1 MSIKTKLSM
10 VLSISVLF
18 ILLLNIALNYYT
30 TQENLQQDS
39 ETKMVMAAKQIAIT
53 VQQTRFS
60 SGYVDDIFGDM
71 LKVAAIS
78 AAKSLD
84 PDINNITNQQ
94 LEELSKEIGVNHIS
108 LLVRRDDDIV
118 VARSSASE
126 EIGLPTKNWGYWHTA
141 FLELFQYGKVVSVTE
156 GQRGDHFWSGPFEFS
171 TSSPEFI
178 DKWGYYYDGNRN
190 YIIDPFIRNSNIK
203 DFVKIISPDTVV
215 EETLRSNPRILEVTG
230 INPETFG
237 NEYMGE
243 DGTDVVHHKL
253 RNRPITFGTYDYG
266 ILDQDAAA
274 VKRAVSTLDNV
285 VFVSNIHNKKVLKSF
300 IPILS
305 EGKPTSVISVVMDY
319 EAISS
324 VMREQMISLVAISLV
339 LLEIVIFGSYIVA
352 GYFTRPIQAILGTVN
367 DVSDGHF
374 DRRLEVSSRDELGQ
388 LAGRINAMT
397 RNLGNYT
404 SQLKQMVEEN
414 QSVKEYLESVI
425 NQTADA
431 IHTTDTHQRVISV
444 NKAFEQLYGWKAH
457 EVIGQKLAFVPPEK
471 EELEKERI
479 RSLLAGE
486 RLSPVETDRFRK
498 DGSRIEVSITTS
510 LVRDEDGKV
519 TSMISVSR
527 DVTERNRIEELL
539 RRSEKLNTV
548 GQLAAGVAHEIRNP
562 LTTLRGFLQLQQQTR
577 QVKPDHLDL
586 MLSELDRINLIV
598 SEFLILAKPQAI
610 HFQERDVRIIM
621 GDVISF
627 LDSQAHLHGIE
638 FQLNFALESTY
649 VHCEENQLKQVFIN
663 LLKNAIEAMPEGG
676 NVWIEL
682 TRPTGDVVR
691 IDIRDEGE
699 GIPKDLMPHL
709 GEPFITS
716 KETGTGLGLMV
727 SQRIIQGHRGT
738 MEIES
743 EEGIG
748 TKVSIVLPVVQKNTS
763 DTSEK

>member
-1 MSIKTKLSM
+1 MIM
-10 VLSISVLF
+10 SISVLF
-18 ILLLNIALNYYT
+18 ILLLNITLNYYT

-39 ETKMVMAAKQIAIT
+39 ETKMVMAATQIAIT
-53 VQQTRFS
+53 VQQTGFS
-60 SGYVDDIFGDM
+60 SAYVDNIFGDM
-71 LKVAAIS
+71 LKVAAVN
-78 AAKSLD
+78 AAKALD

-94 LEELSKEIGVNHIS
+94 LAELSKEIGVTHIS
-108 LLVRRDDDIV
+108 LLVRTNDDIV
-118 VARSSASE
+118 VARSSSQD
-126 EIGLPTKNWGYWHTA
+126 EIGLSTKNWGYWHTA
-141 FLELFQYGKVVSVTE
+141 FLELFQHGKVVSVTE
-156 GQRGDHFWSGPFEFS
+156 GQRAEHFWSGPFEFS
-171 TSSPEFI
+171 TSNPEFI
-178 DKWGYYYDGNRN
+178 DKWGYYYDGKRN
-190 YIIDPFIRNSNIK
+190 YIIDPYIRNSNIK
-203 DFVKIISPDTVV
+203 DFVKITSPNTVV
-215 EETLRSNPRILEVTG
+215 EETLKSNPRILEVTG

-237 NEYMGE
+237 NEYMRE
-243 DGTDVVHHKL
+243 DGTDDVHHKL
-253 RNRPITFGTYDYG
+253 RNRPITFGTYRYG
-266 ILDQDAAA
+266 SLDQDTEA
-274 VKRAVSTLDNV
+274 VQRAVSTSDNV
-285 VFVSNIHNKKVLKSF
+285 VFVSTINNKKVLKSF

-305 EGKPTSVISVVMDY
+305 ENKPTSVISVVMDY

-352 GYFTRPIQAILGTVN
+352 GYFTKPIQAILGTVN

-397 RNLGNYT
+397 RNLGTYT
-404 SQLKQMVEEN
+404 SQLKQMVDEN

-431 IHTTDTHQRVISV
+431 IHTTDTYERVISV

-457 EVIGQKLAFVPPEK
+457 EVVGRKLALVPPAK
-471 EELEKERI
+471 EEEEKKRI
-479 RSLLAGE
+479 RRLRAGE
-486 RLSPVETDRFRK
+486 RLPPVETVRLRK
-498 DGSRIEVSITTS
+498 DGSTIEVSISTS
-510 LVRDEDGKV
+510 LVRDENGEV

-562 LTTLRGFLQLQQQTR
+562 LTTLRGFLQLQQQTH
-577 QVKPDHLDL
+577 QANPDHIDL

-610 HFQERDVRIIM
+610 NFQERDVGIIM

-627 LDSQAHLHGIE
+627 LDSQAHLYGIE
-638 FQLNFALESTY
+638 FKLDFIEEPTF

-676 NVWIEL
+676 NIWIRL
-682 TRPTGDVVR
+682 TRPQVEQIQ
-691 IDIRDEGE
+691 IDIRDEGQ
-699 GIPKDLMPHL
+699 GIPEDMMPHL
-709 GEPFITS
+709 GEPFITN

-743 EEGIG
+743 EVGVG
-748 TKVSIVLPVVQKNTS
+748 TRVSIVLPAVPQKTI
-763 DTSEK
+763 EG

>member
-10 VLSISVLF
+10 IMSISVLF
-18 ILLLNIALNYYT
+18 ILLLNITLNYYT

-39 ETKMVMAAKQIAIT
+39 ETKMVMAATQIAIT
-53 VQQTRFS
+53 VQQTGFS
-60 SGYVDDIFGDM
+60 SAYVDNIFGDM
-71 LKVAAIS
+71 LKVAAVN
-78 AAKSLD
+78 AAKALD

-94 LEELSKEIGVNHIS
+94 LAELSKEIGVTHIS
-108 LLVRRDDDIV
+108 LLVRTNDDIV
-118 VARSSASE
+118 VARSSSQD
-126 EIGLPTKNWGYWHTA
+126 EIGLSTKNWGYWHTA
-141 FLELFQYGKVVSVTE
+141 FLELFQHGKVVSVTE
-156 GQRGDHFWSGPFEFS
+156 GQRSEHFWSGPFEFS
-171 TSSPEFI
+171 TSNPEFI
-178 DKWGYYYDGNRN
+178 DKWGYYYDGKRN
-190 YIIDPFIRNSNIK
+190 YIIDPYIRNSNIK
-203 DFVKIISPDTVV
+203 DFVKITSPNTVV
-215 EETLRSNPRILEVTG
+215 EETLKSNPRILEVTG

-237 NEYMGE
+237 NEYMRE
-243 DGTDVVHHKL
+243 DGTDDVHHKL
-253 RNRPITFGTYDYG
+253 RNRPITFGTYNYG
-266 ILDQDAAA
+266 SLDQDTEA
-274 VKRAVSTLDNV
+274 VQRAVSTSDNV
-285 VFVSNIHNKKVLKSF
+285 VFVSTINNKKVLKSF

-305 EGKPTSVISVVMDY
+305 ENKPTSVISVVMDY

-352 GYFTRPIQAILGTVN
+352 GYFTKPIQAILGTVN

-397 RNLGNYT
+397 RNLGTYT
-404 SQLKQMVEEN
+404 SQLKQMVDEN

-431 IHTTDTHQRVISV
+431 IHTTDTYERVISV

-457 EVIGQKLAFVPPEK
+457 EVVGRKLALVPPAK
-471 EELEKERI
+471 EEEEKERI
-479 RSLLAGE
+479 RRLRAGE
-486 RLSPVETDRFRK
+486 RLPPVETVRLRK
-498 DGSRIEVSITTS
+498 DGSTIEVSISTS
-510 LVRDEDGKV
+510 LVRDENGEV

-562 LTTLRGFLQLQQQTR
+562 LTTLRGFLQLQQQTH
-577 QVKPDHLDL
+577 KANPDHIDL

-610 HFQERDVRIIM
+610 NFQERDVGIIM

-627 LDSQAHLHGIE
+627 LDSQAHLYGIE
-638 FQLNFALESTY
+638 FKLDFIEEPTF

-663 LLKNAIEAMPEGG
+663 LLKNAIEAMPAGG
-676 NVWIEL
+676 NIWIRL
-682 TRPTGDVVR
+682 TRPQAEQVQ
-691 IDIRDEGE
+691 IDIRDEGQ
-699 GIPKDLMPHL
+699 GIPEDMMPHL
-709 GEPFITS
+709 GEPFITN

-743 EEGIG
+743 EVGVG
-748 TKVSIVLPVVQKNTS
+748 TRVSIVLPAVPQKTI
-763 DTSEK
+763 EG